1 MLVKKVYFMDYG
13 GLLEARVKDTV
24 CRISP
29 IRKKGFEIPIT
40 LIVKKGSTNREVFW
54 KTKHFLEEYYT
65 EPDLVKKPEVQED
78 DELSDGEISDE
89 WVPVEDK
96 EETNTVEFSE
106 RNDGNETSAVVEA
119 DERNDNDLM
128 NATVVD

>member
-1 MLVKKVYFMDYG
+1 M
-13 GLLEARVKDTV
+13 
-24 CRISP
+24 
-29 IRKKGFEIPIT
+29 
-40 LIVKKGSTNREVFW
+40 
-54 KTKHFLEEYYT
+54 EEYYT

-89 WVPVEDK
+89 WVPVEDE

-119 DERNDNDLM
+119 DERNDDDLM